1 MSKRSA
7 TFTIDSEILDAFEKS
22 KGYFKKSTLVSFW
35 IIQFLENKKEFVPT
49 RDKQELSDIPQKKED
64 ET

>member
-35 IIQFLENKKEFVPT
+35 IKQFLENKQEFVPP
-49 RDKQELSDIPQKKED
+49 RDKQELSNIPQKEN

>member
-49 RDKQELSDIPQKKED
+49 RDKQELSNIPQKED

>member
-49 RDKQELSDIPQKKED
+49 RDKQDLSDIPQKKED